1 MFTISLHQIKV
12 VAPIGLYPQEQ
23 ILGNHFEVDI
33 DVQVAEFSQK
43 KFVDYT
49 VLNSLV
55 QQEMK
60 RSETILEQ
68 IALNMYEETKKAFSF
83 AQKIKISIRK
93 LNPPM
98 SGSMAYA
105 QVVFEL

>member
-12 VAPIGLYPQEQ
+12 FAPIGLYPQEQ

-49 VLNSLV
+49 VLNSIV

-60 RSETILEQ
+60 KPEAILEQ
-68 IALNMYEETKKAFSF
+68 IALNMHGEIKKAFSF
-83 AQKIKISIRK
+83 SKKIKISIRK
-93 LNPPM
+93 RNPPL